1 MIVIMFRILLL
12 MALVILFYTI
22 LQYLKNPQ
30 RRLEIAKS
38 SNDFYFVDEANNS
51 KTARFHTITINSNI
65 CCFCSTKP
73 KIKQKFDVKKVEKE
87 FNKDDNGTD
96 FYEIITST
104 GFCECCNKKIKK
116 SFIFSDMDNNFIY
129 FIFFLILLWLI
140 VRYLSF
146 FNLI

>member
-51 KTARFHTITINSNI
+51 KKNLQFVYRGCLFEGEKYLGTTEESFNVVNIHIFVHDPSELLGITKDELTFLEEEIHNHY
-65 CCFCSTKP
+65 P
-73 KIKQKFDVKKVEKE
+73 HAKVNWKHPI
-87 FNKDDNGTD
+87 DQL
-96 FYEIITST
+96 T
-104 GFCECCNKKIKK
+104 G
-116 SFIFSDMDNNFIY
+116 S
-129 FIFFLILLWLI
+129 
-140 VRYLSF
+140 
-146 FNLI
+146 

>member
-51 KTARFHTITINSNI
+51 KKNLQFVYKGCLFEGEKYLGTTEESFEVVDIQITARQPMDLKGFTRDDLY
-65 CCFCSTKP
+65 FL
-73 KIKQKFDVKKVEKE
+73 EKE
-87 FNKDDNGTD
+87 ILIR
-96 FYEIITST
+96 YPYA
-104 GFCECCNKKIKK
+104 KIEWKHPINQLLLK
-116 SFIFSDMDNNFIY
+116 MD
-129 FIFFLILLWLI
+129 
-140 VRYLSF
+140 
-146 FNLI
+146 